1 MVLREECVLIEANL
15 RRYDYASGNATTKR
29 ILSSGIC
36 DMNHYIA
43 TKGRFLID
51 DNNNFYCSSMQANQ
65 QQQLDAVDKRLLNE
79 IQWVFPLAD
88 RPYLEIAERYDISE
102 EDVMR
107 RIAFMKNMGIIR
119 QINAIF
125 DTRRLGYKSAL
136 VAFAV
141 RPDKLDEV
149 AEKVNEHPG
158 VSHNY
163 ERNHE
168 YNMWFTLAVPPGSD
182 MKQELDRMAS
192 FEGVVKH
199 RVLPTLKLYKIG
211 VRLDMVNK
219 DPDKLEPTEKVKH
232 LNPEKVQLTERDIQF
247 IRELQKDLSVA
258 PEPFKELANNLGIT
272 TAELFAKAAEYENTG
287 IMRRFAAILRHRE
300 AGFLANGMVVWHV
313 PDNKVDEVG
322 FRLAAFPQVS
332 HCYRRPVY
340 PDWRF
345 NLFSMVHARTLQAAE
360 KIAAEMS
367 ETVGMKDYQILFSS
381 REFKKERVKYFV

>member
-1 MVLREECVLIEANL
+1 
-15 RRYDYASGNATTKR
+15 
-29 ILSSGIC
+29 
-36 DMNHYIA
+36 
-43 TKGRFLID
+43 
-51 DNNNFYCSSMQANQ
+51 MQANQ
-65 QQQLDAVDKRLLNE
+65 RQQLDAIDKKLLNE
-79 IQWVFPLAD
+79 IQWVFPLVD
-88 RPYLEIAERYDISE
+88 RPYIEIAKRHDISE

-107 RIAFMKNMGIIR
+107 RIAVMKEMGIIR
-119 QINAIF
+119 QISAIF

-136 VAFAV
+136 IAFAV
-141 RPDKLDEV
+141 KPDKLDYV

-182 MKQELDRMAS
+182 MKRDLDRMAS
-192 FEGVVKH
+192 FEGVIKH

-219 DPDKLEPTEKVKH
+219 DPDKPKPMDKVKQ
-232 LNPEKVQLTERDIQF
+232 LNPEKAQITEHDRKF
-247 IRELQKDLSVA
+247 IRELQKDLAVV
-258 PEPFKELANNLGIT
+258 PEPFKELANNLEIT
-272 TAELFAKAAEYENTG
+272 TTQLFAKATEYENSG

-300 AGFLANGMVVWHV
+300 AGFVANGMVVWHV
-313 PDNKVDEVG
+313 PDNKIDKVG

-367 ETVGMKDYQILFSS
+367 ETVGVRDYQILFSS

>member
-1 MVLREECVLIEANL
+1 
-15 RRYDYASGNATTKR
+15 
-29 ILSSGIC
+29 
-36 DMNHYIA
+36 
-43 TKGRFLID
+43 
-51 DNNNFYCSSMQANQ
+51 MQANQ
-65 QQQLDAVDKRLLNE
+65 QRQLDAIDKKLLNE
-79 IQWVFPLAD
+79 IQWVFPLVD
-88 RPYLEIAERYDISE
+88 RPYLEIAKRYDISE
-102 EDVMR
+102 EDVMH
-107 RIAFMKNMGIIR
+107 RIAVMKEVGIIR

-125 DTRRLGYKSAL
+125 DTRRLGYKSVL
-136 VAFAV
+136 IAFAV
-141 RPDKLDEV
+141 RPDKLDYV

-182 MKQELDRMAS
+182 MKRDLDRMAS
-192 FEGVVKH
+192 FEGVIKH

-219 DPDKLEPTEKVKH
+219 DPDKPKSMDTVKQ
-232 LNPEKVQLTERDIQF
+232 LNPKKVQISERDKKF
-247 IRELQKDLSVA
+247 IRELQKDLAVV
-258 PEPFKELANNLGIT
+258 PEPFKYLADNLETT
-272 TAELFAKAAEYENTG
+272 TAQLFAKATEYENTG

-300 AGFLANGMVVWHV
+300 AGFVANGMVVWHV
-313 PDNKVDEVG
+313 PENKIDEVG
-322 FRLAAFPQVS
+322 FRLAAFSQVS

-367 ETVGMKDYQILFSS
+367 GTVGIRDYEILFSS